1 VSSPV
6 RLARITGVLYLIL
19 GAFGGF
25 AELYVRAPVRAS
37 GDAAA
42 TAGAIAENAAL
53 FRFGMAADLVGIT
66 SYLLVAMGFYLLF
79 RHVNRNVAGALVL
92 FVTASVVIQAL
103 NNVNHFAAL
112 RLATD
117 GSYATALGADGA
129 DGLVL
134 LFVEM
139 QATGF
144 RIAQIFFGLWLV
156 PLGYLAYR
164 SGYFPRP
171 LGVVLIAG
179 GLGYLVDLVVQFAYP
194 HLDPIVPLLVV
205 SPSAIGE
212 IWMIGYL
219 LVKGV
224 RLPRPAP
231 GPSAAA

>member
-1 VSSPV
+1 MTSPV

-19 GAFGGF
+19 GVFSGF
-25 AELYVRAPVRAS
+25 AELYVRAGIRAP

-42 TAGAIAENAAL
+42 TAGNIADNASL
-53 FRFGMAADLVGIT
+53 FRFGMAADLVGNT

-79 RHVNRNVAGALVL
+79 RHVDRKAAAALVL

-117 GSYATALGADGA
+117 GTYATALGADGA
-129 DGLVL
+129 DALAL

-144 RIAQIFFGLWLV
+144 RIAQIFFGLWLI

-164 SGYFPRP
+164 SGLFPRP

-179 GLGYLVDLVVQFAYP
+179 GLGYLFDLVVQFAFP
-194 HLDPIVPLLVV
+194 DLGPVVPLLLVV
-205 SPSAIGE
+205 PSAVGE
-212 IWMIGYL
+212 FWMIGYL
-219 LVKGV
+219 LVRGV
-224 RLPRPAP
+224 RRPQPAIP
-231 GPSAAA
+231 VSA